1 MTIKDTMLPVVSSY
15 HGNPAQAF
23 GQTSPASRSYQQ
35 HSTSP
40 GPPNGHH
47 HADIYNHSS
56 SDQGYVQTTSPQP
69 NGFQTLTIN
78 RVRMLIFKI
87 VFCCKKWWIKFPFA
101 NINTHYLILGTID
114 TRGIYQRLPLKVDWF
129 EFRNISD
136 NCYRTDSLK
145 TKPTSA
151 PGSLHTINTSN
162 NNSNK

>member
-1 MTIKDTMLPVVSSY
+1 MLPVVSSY

-78 RVRMLIFKI
+78 RVRMLLFKI
-87 VFCCKKWWIKFPFA
+87 VSRCKRWRIKFPFA
-101 NINTHYLILGTID
+101 NINTHYLILGTAD

-129 EFRNISD
+129 DFRNIYD
-136 NCYRTDSLK
+136 NFYPTDSLK

-151 PGSLHTINTSN
+151 PVWLHTINTSN

>member
-1 MTIKDTMLPVVSSY
+1 MLPVVSSY

-23 GQTSPASRSYQQ
+23 GQTSPASRRYQQ

-78 RVRMLIFKI
+78 RVRMLFIKI
-87 VFCCKKWWIKFPFA
+87 VFRCKKMMDRISMCRYRYA
-101 NINTHYLILGTID
+101 LSH
-114 TRGIYQRLPLKVDWF
+114 
-129 EFRNISD
+129 FRD
-136 NCYRTDSLK
+136 N
-145 TKPTSA
+145 
-151 PGSLHTINTSN
+151 
-162 NNSNK
+162 

>member
-1 MTIKDTMLPVVSSY
+1 MLPVVSSY

-56 SDQGYVQTTSPQP
+56 SEQGYVQTTSPQP

-78 RVRMLIFKI
+78 RVRMLFFKI
-87 VFCCKKWWIKFPFA
+87 VFCCKKWGIKYQFA
-101 NINTHYLILGTID
+101 DINTHSLILGTTD

-136 NCYRTDSLK
+136 NCYRIDSLK
-145 TKPTSA
+145 LN
-151 PGSLHTINTSN
+151 LHRL
-162 NNSNK
+162 

>member
-1 MTIKDTMLPVVSSY
+1 MLPVVSSY

-56 SDQGYVQTTSPQP
+56 SEQGYVQTTSPQP

-78 RVRMLIFKI
+78 RVRMLFFKI
-87 VFCCKKWWIKFPFA
+87 VFRSKKRWIKFQFA
-101 NINTHYLILGTID
+101 DINTHYLILGTTD
-114 TRGIYQRLPLKVDWF
+114 TRGIYQRLPLNVDWF

-136 NCYRTDSLK
+136 ICYRPYSLK
-145 TKPTSA
+145 IQPASA

-162 NNSNK
+162 NTSNK

>member
-1 MTIKDTMLPVVSSY
+1 MLPVVSSY

-78 RVRMLIFKI
+78 RVRMLFIKI
-87 VFCCKKWWIKFPFA
+87 VFRCKKKRWIEFQCA
-101 NINTHYLILGTID
+101 DIDMHYLILGTTD
-114 TRGIYQRLPLKVDWF
+114 TRGIYQRLPLKVDRF

-136 NCYRTDSLK
+136 NCYRADSFE
-145 TKPTSA
+145 
-151 PGSLHTINTSN
+151 I
-162 NNSNK
+162 

>member
-1 MTIKDTMLPVVSSY
+1 MLPVVSSY

-78 RVRMLIFKI
+78 RVRMLFIKI
-87 VFCCKKWWIKFPFA
+87 VFRCKKTMDRISMCRYKLQNDHPTP
-101 NINTHYLILGTID
+101 NCNTDTHYLILGTTD
-114 TRGIYQRLPLKVDWF
+114 TRGIYQRLPLKVDRF

-136 NCYRTDSLK
+136 NCYRADSLK
-145 TKPTSA
+145 S
-151 PGSLHTINTSN
+151 SLNRLQDHYIQ
-162 NNSNK
+162 